1 MRLLRDI
8 FLQDLGF
15 CGLWVPKVHHLIKE
29 FIDDDEVVS
38 YRFLFELFE
47 IFREHLHDLM
57 EEEKDFGSIRVA
69 LGQGKKIKIIMTDIE
84 VLGVVSVEPTY
95 SLLA

>member
-1 MRLLRDI
+1 
-8 FLQDLGF
+8 
-15 CGLWVPKVHHLIKE
+15 
-29 FIDDDEVVS
+29 
-38 YRFLFELFE
+38 
-47 IFREHLHDLM
+47 M